1 MTPLE
6 NELAGWFGDNLW
18 AIWGVLSLAL
28 ATAEML
34 TLDLTLLMLA
44 AGAAAG
50 GLTALVAPGLWWL
63 QVIVS
68 LAVATAMLGL
78 LRPTLLRRTRESIG
92 YRSSVDKLV
101 GSQGLATAAI
111 TANGG
116 EVKVNGELWSART
129 MGPGDVIQPG
139 DPIEV
144 YEVDATT
151 LVVYPA
157 DGGAQHRELE
167 F

>member
-6 NELAGWFGDNLW
+6 NDLAGWFGDNLW
-18 AIWGVLSLAL
+18 AIWGVLSLGL

-50 GLTALVAPGLWWL
+50 GLTALVAPGLLWL

-111 TANGG
+111 TPNGG

-129 MGPGDVIQPG
+129 MGPGDVIQAG
-139 DPIEV
+139 DPVEV
-144 YEVDATT
+144 YEVDATM
-151 LVVYPA
+151 LVVYPVT
-157 DGGAQHRELE
+157 GSAQHRELE